1 MGSHYGLKVAKNS
14 SVSLA
19 PKGELFCDSLA
30 SNLKGLEIII
40 PPTAYP
46 KGAVLFMEG
55 QTARGIFAVCG
66 GKVKLS
72 TASREGKTI
81 ILKIAEAGELLGL
94 PATLSDKPYEM
105 TAEVS
110 EPAWVNFVPRS
121 SFLRFLQANPAAA
134 IQVAQHL
141 MTSHYTDHEVIQSLG
156 LSRCASEK
164 LARFFL
170 GWSANHSRGQDR
182 LRIALTQTEI
192 GEMIGV
198 SRETVTRLLTD
209 FKKRN
214 LLTVKGITVNICNRA
229 ALQAL
234 AGA

>member
-1 MGSHYGLKVAKNS
+1 MFY
-14 SVSLA
+14 
-19 PKGELFCDSLA
+19 DSLA
-30 SNLKGLEIII
+30 SNLKGLDIII

-66 GKVKLS
+66 GKVKLF

-81 ILKIAEAGELLGL
+81 ILKVELLGL

-141 MTSHYTDHEVIQSLG
+141 MNSPS
-156 LSRCASEK
+156 
-164 LARFFL
+164 
-170 GWSANHSRGQDR
+170 
-182 LRIALTQTEI
+182 
-192 GEMIGV
+192 
-198 SRETVTRLLTD
+198 TRTM
-209 FKKRN
+209 K
-214 LLTVKGITVNICNRA
+214 
-229 ALQAL
+229 
-234 AGA
+234 

>member
-1 MGSHYGLKVAKNS
+1 MGSHYGLKIVKTS
-14 SVSLA
+14 PVSLA

-30 SNLKGLEIII
+30 SNLKGLDIII

-55 QTARGIFAVCG
+55 QTAHGIFALCR
-66 GKVKLS
+66 GKVKLF

-81 ILKIAEAGELLGL
+81 ILKVAEAGELLGL

-105 TAEVS
+105 TAKVS
-110 EPAWVNFVPRS
+110 ESAWVNFIPRS

-141 MTSHYTDHEVIQSLG
+141 MNSHYTDHELIQSLG
-156 LSRCASEK
+156 LSRSASEK

-170 GWSANHSRGQDR
+170 GWSAKH
-182 LRIALTQTEI
+182 TQ
-192 GEMIGV
+192 
-198 SRETVTRLLTD
+198 
-209 FKKRN
+209 
-214 LLTVKGITVNICNRA
+214 
-229 ALQAL
+229 
-234 AGA
+234 